1 MKKLITLLVLLSF
14 TIKAQTI
21 VVANEK
27 LLWPDVTI
35 GTQTWTSINLHVT
48 KYRNGDK
55 IPQVQDEKA
64 WAKLKTGAWCY
75 YENKKENG
83 STYGKLYNW
92 FAVND
97 KRGLAPKGYHIPS
110 AAEWNILTES
120 LGGKSQAGTEMKS
133 KYGWNNN
140 GNGTNTSGFAALP
153 GGYRFYYNGSFLD
166 IGSVS
171 RWWSSSQAYASV
183 ASYFYL
189 DAKNGNLGSS
199 GFFLQTGHSV
209 RCIKD

>member
-1 MKKLITLLVLLSF
+1 MKKLLSLLILLSF
-14 TIKAQTI
+14 NIKAQMTV
-21 VVANEK
+21 VVADEK
-27 LLWPDVTI
+27 LFFPDVTI

-55 IPQVQDEKA
+55 IPQVQDAKA

-83 STYGKLYNW
+83 TKYGKLYNW

-110 AAEWNILTES
+110 EAEWKILTES
-120 LGGKSQAGTEMKS
+120 LGGKSQACTEMKS
-133 KYGWNNN
+133 KYGWKNN
-140 GNGTNTSGFAALP
+140 GNGTNTSSFAGLP
-153 GGYRFYYNGSFLD
+153 GGERLNIYFVDVGAKGS
-166 IGSVS
+166 
-171 RWWSSSQAYASV
+171 WWSSSEAYTGA
-183 ASYFYL
+183 ADYFYL

-199 GFFLQTGHSV
+199 VFFLQTGFSV